1 MSSYFYKQLRAKL
14 SVIMAIMLTVTM
26 FPVPFAG
33 SLLVHAEAAEPPA
46 EYTYMFIDAYSG
58 DSNLRVLGDINEK
71 PITRKVDL
79 YGTSIAADAV
89 GQSRSFEFD
98 VPRTGY
104 YLLEFQGYL
113 YKAAGNGDLF
123 IDEERIG
130 RYDFYDPGSM
140 FGPTVPLKTVY
151 LTEGTH
157 TITFQVAGRNPMA
170 DKGSNY
176 SLYPYKFSLIE
187 QEGLPSLQLSVSAA
201 KQILLMNETTSVQ
214 ASVYKSDGTPVNQT
228 TFSYASENDHIA
240 SIDESGLITGLAEG
254 SSVIHVQAEADGLK
268 AVQSLNIQVVNALLE
283 SVELGMDGGPLPL
296 MGTRQLH
303 VSGMLSNGADADL
316 SGAEMVF
323 YSSDPQTIRVDETGQ
338 VTGLKKGTAVI
349 QVQVTLAGRTVSAEL
364 PIEVTDSRLAGVQLK
379 LDKDDVV
386 QSQYVKAS
394 VEGVLDNGEK
404 ADLSQAEIVF
414 TSSNDQVLLKKTE
427 GGFFK
432 AVGVGAAAITV
443 DVTFAGVTQSDG
455 VTVEVG
461 ELTSSKTRSTFY
473 TEEKVANARNNVQQY
488 EWAKGHRSGA
498 VSAAAK
504 YVEAGWDFLWK
515 SVPPQTLPRSY
526 AVNQPLGSPV
536 SGKEIDKW
544 GNYPY
549 KADPFNE
556 PWKLID
562 PSAVDENGKSYRY
575 PTNDFKSYYESGLD
589 EQGIFRRELADPQYL
604 VNELYPEKGETW
616 GVDDGYGWVDENGN
630 YYTFISYY
638 THWHL
643 WYSNGVVVDAI
654 KALRDAYIFTGEKQY
669 AQAGIVLLDRIA
681 DVYPSLDL
689 RVFDRSIYWHSDG
702 GRAGGKA
709 VGSIWETGLV
719 KEFIKAYD
727 AFFPAMDDPEVMDE
741 VLVFLQQKGEQY
753 KLSFKDSAT
762 GIRKNIEDGILKE
775 VYPNVKNANIF
786 GNNGFHQSAL
796 ALAAVVYDTLPETKE
811 WLDFNFQSGG
821 LLSNPYRVTGGNIL
835 AGLVNTVDRDGHGN
849 EGSPGYNRLWISS
862 FLEVANI
869 LEGYDKYPEADLYQN
884 VKFRKMF
891 SAMYPL
897 TMLERYTPS
906 IGDTAAAGNPVHVLD
921 LAQMIRAYE
930 VYREPIFAQLAYFL
944 NNYRASGIH
953 GDVFTENPEQIG
965 KDIEAVIA
973 EIGPL
978 DLEST
983 NLSGFG
989 YAGLRDG
996 FKTVPQYGESLFFMD
1011 MEVIESTIGYRFFD
1025 SNSTV
1030 QLEAN
1035 EPGHSITFA
1044 FPVTAAG
1051 EYDVLLRP
1059 WRAPSYARYNVY
1071 IDDQFVKEVDFFGS
1085 SKELELLGTL
1095 TLEEGKHQ
1103 ISFRYSGITDGASNY
1118 KMGVTELR
1126 LQEPQDDDQ
1135 PEPVDTQRGMWMY
1148 YGVSSGH
1155 GHRDT
1160 LNLGIHAFGLD
1171 LAPDLGYP
1179 KFADAVDMHRAQWM
1193 NNTISHNTVVVNK
1206 RKMATQ
1212 VVSLPKHVDLNGGRV
1227 QLIDVEAPK
1236 VYPQT
1241 SQFRR
1246 TSAMIRVDGD
1256 NSYIVDFFKV
1266 QGGSDHHFSFHSME
1280 GEVTTEGLD
1289 LIPQADES
1297 GQYVG
1302 TYAGPDVPFGQRVD
1316 DVDGPGYMGSGFHW
1330 LKDVDRAQNPTA
1342 PFSVDW
1348 NVKDTW
1354 NIYGGG
1360 AGANTDVHLRLT
1372 MLTPLDDAALADGL
1386 PPDNKPGNPKEI
1398 RYFIGHRSGT
1408 NLDSLFTSVIEP
1420 YKGSRFVQS
1429 IEKAEV
1435 RQGEN
1440 EADGSKV
1447 QAVKVVL
1454 ENGRTDYIV
1463 YSLDSSQ
1470 EYIIDDQFRFQGF
1483 FGLYSVMDGKQE
1495 YAYVHDGTAIRP
1507 LDSEAEPVR
1516 ARLTGTVTDFT
1527 RELSVS
1533 NELLVTMDLEGMQPE
1548 DLIGKWLF
1556 VENDQV
1562 RNAAYQIR
1570 GIEGLGGN
1578 QYSLKLGDITL
1589 IRSFANVNDFSKG
1602 YIYDIAPGAAF
1613 VIPLSHEQGAVPEP
1627 VTLEAVAWQLEEYIS
1642 SGDILKPLTVQLRN
1656 SLKQAAHHLGKQHL
1670 PQASKSLEDFLK
1682 HMNNPAHRD
1691 KISEAAMAKL
1701 GADVQTLIAG
1711 LE

>member
-89 GQSRSFEFD
+89 GQSRSFDFD

-113 YKAAGNGDLF
+113 YKAAGIGDLF

-268 AVQSLNIQVVNALLE
+268 AVQSLNIQVVNSLLE

-562 PSAVDENGKSYRY
+562 PSAVDENGKNYRY

-989 YAGLRDG
+989 YAGLSQLETWKNQVVDLSGEPWAEKAFETAKAGAMLDG
-996 FKTVPQYGESLFFMD
+996 KLLAMPYNIEGYGLVYNKDIFKQLNIEPPKTLSELREAARTLKEAGYIPFATGFGEWWVIGIHLMNVAFAHQPDQDAFLQGLNDGSAHFADNPVFQQFKDLFDTIIEYGDPNPLTNDYNTQVSLFA
-1011 MEVIESTIGYRFFD
+1011 TGK
-1025 SNSTV
+1025 
-1030 QLEAN
+1030 
-1035 EPGHSITFA
+1035 
-1044 FPVTAAG
+1044 AAMMQQG
-1051 EYDVLLRP
+1051 N
-1059 WRAPSYARYNVY
+1059 W
-1071 IDDQFVKEVDFFGS
+1071 
-1085 SKELELLGTL
+1085 
-1095 TLEEGKHQ
+1095 
-1103 ISFRYSGITDGASNY
+1103 
-1118 KMGVTELR
+1118 M
-1126 LQEPQDDDQ
+1126 EPQVFEINPDMNMGLLPIPINDDAEAMDKLHVGVPFNWVINKDSKNIDEAKQ
-1135 PEPVDTQRGMWMY
+1135 FLNWLVTDETAQSYMTEKFLFIPAYNHIEADNLKGLSQDVMNYSKAGKTLPWVFPKWPEGVD
-1148 YGVSSGH
+1148 
-1155 GHRDT
+1155 
-1160 LNLGIHAFGLD
+1160 N
-1171 LAPDLGYP
+1171 
-1179 KFADAVDMHRAQWM
+1179 
-1193 NNTISHNTVVVNK
+1193 
-1206 RKMATQ
+1206 
-1212 VVSLPKHVDLNGGRV
+1212 
-1227 QLIDVEAPK
+1227 
-1236 VYPQT
+1236 
-1241 SQFRR
+1241 QFS
-1246 TSAMIRVDGD
+1246 SAMQGYVGKQ
-1256 NSYIVDFFKV
+1256 NSY
-1266 QGGSDHHFSFHSME
+1266 
-1280 GEVTTEGLD
+1280 
-1289 LIPQADES
+1289 
-1297 GQYVG
+1297 
-1302 TYAGPDVPFGQRVD
+1302 
-1316 DVDGPGYMGSGFHW
+1316 
-1330 LKDVDRAQNPTA
+1330 
-1342 PFSVDW
+1342 
-1348 NVKDTW
+1348 
-1354 NIYGGG
+1354 
-1360 AGANTDVHLRLT
+1360 
-1372 MLTPLDDAALADGL
+1372 
-1386 PPDNKPGNPKEI
+1386 
-1398 RYFIGHRSGT
+1398 
-1408 NLDSLFTSVIEP
+1408 
-1420 YKGSRFVQS
+1420 
-1429 IEKAEV
+1429 
-1435 RQGEN
+1435 
-1440 EADGSKV
+1440 
-1447 QAVKVVL
+1447 
-1454 ENGRTDYIV
+1454 
-1463 YSLDSSQ
+1463 
-1470 EYIIDDQFRFQGF
+1470 
-1483 FGLYSVMDGKQE
+1483 
-1495 YAYVHDGTAIRP
+1495 
-1507 LDSEAEPVR
+1507 
-1516 ARLTGTVTDFT
+1516 
-1527 RELSVS
+1527 
-1533 NELLVTMDLEGMQPE
+1533 
-1548 DLIGKWLF
+1548 
-1556 VENDQV
+1556 
-1562 RNAAYQIR
+1562 
-1570 GIEGLGGN
+1570 
-1578 QYSLKLGDITL
+1578 
-1589 IRSFANVNDFSKG
+1589 
-1602 YIYDIAPGAAF
+1602 
-1613 VIPLSHEQGAVPEP
+1613 
-1627 VTLEAVAWQLEEYIS
+1627 EEM
-1642 SGDILKPLTVQLRN
+1642 
-1656 SLKQAAHHLGKQHL
+1656 LKQIQ
-1670 PQASKSLEDFLK
+1670 SSWDELK
-1682 HMNNPAHRD
+1682 
-1691 KISEAAMAKL
+1691 K
-1701 GADVQTLIAG
+1701 
-1711 LE
+1711 